1 MKKLIYSLFLAGTL
15 FQACSTKSHL
25 TYAEQLFSEKKY
37 AESVSVLRDVK
48 DPDAKTYL
56 LLANAEFQLSHMQ
69 RAAQAYEHVPAELLS
84 NEDKAQ
90 CAEALHQSKLV
101 VTDTTLIQ
109 LQLTLT
115 SIFANEYADE
125 AFPFYCN
132 GVLHYSSTNDNLF
145 SNSAVSPVTGKTYTE
160 LVSFNKK
167 NTLISKLNTVGNDG
181 PVAIGKNAV
190 VFNRSIPASKKVN
203 ERLALYEIPSLDF
216 KRRNIELVNFCSDS
230 FNYMHPYFQNENTLI
245 FSTNFIELNGK
256 KNENY
261 DLYFSTKN
269 FTDAFADWE
278 TPKPFS
284 SNLNSSSDEVFPT
297 FLNENTLVFSSDRP
311 GGYGGLDLY
320 ISHADSLGTWS
331 APKLLP
337 APINSVRDDFYLI
350 NKLNDITRY
359 FMGSNRNG
367 SDDIFEFEVFIP
379 IQWKTFWESEILL
392 IPTTH

>member
-1 MKKLIYSLFLAGTL
+1 MKKFTYFVILASLFL
-15 FQACSTKSHL
+15 QACSTTSQLK
-25 TYAEQLFSEKKY
+25 YAEQLYKEKQF
-37 AESVSVLRDVK
+37 AESVKVLRSIK
-48 DPDAKTYL
+48 EPDAKAYL
-56 LLANAEFQLSHMQ
+56 LLANAEFELAHMQ
-69 RAAQAYEHVPAELLS
+69 RAAQAYEHVPTEFLS
-84 NEDKAQ
+84 NEDKAH

-115 SIFANEYADE
+115 SVFANEFADE

-190 VFNRSIPASKKVN
+190 VFNRSIPASKQVN
-203 ERLALYEIPSLDF
+203 ERLALYEIPSLEF

-230 FNYMHPYFQNENTLI
+230 FNYMHPYFLNENTLV

-278 TPKPFS
+278 TPKSFA
-284 SNLNSSSDEVFPT
+284 SNLNSSSNEVFPT
-297 FLNENTLVFSSDRP
+297 FLNEGTFVFSSDRP

-320 ISHADSLGTWS
+320 ISYADSLGNWS
-331 APKLLP
+331 SPQLLP
-337 APINSVRDDFYLI
+337 APINSVRDDFYLV
-350 NKLNDITRY
+350 NALNDVTHYLI
-359 FMGSNRNG
+359 GSNRNG
-367 SDDIFEFEVFIP
+367 SDDILEFDVFVP
-379 IQWKTFWESEILL
+379 IQWKSFWDSEILL
-392 IPTTH
+392 VPGTH

>member
-1 MKKLIYSLFLAGTL
+1 MKKFTYLVIFASLFV
-15 FQACSTKSHL
+15 QACSTTSQLK
-25 TYAEQLFSEKKY
+25 YAEQLYKEKQF
-37 AESVSVLRDVK
+37 AESVNVLRSIK
-48 DPDAKTYL
+48 EPDAKAYL
-56 LLANAEFQLSHMQ
+56 LLANAEFQLTHMQ

-84 NEDKAQ
+84 EDDKAHL
-90 CAEALHQSKLV
+90 AVALHQSKLLI
-101 VTDTTLIQ
+101 TDS
-109 LQLTLT
+109 TLT
-115 SIFANEYADE
+115 QLHLGITAVFANEFADE
-125 AFPFYCN
+125 AYPFYCN
-132 GVLHYSSTNDNLF
+132 GVLHYSATNDDQF
-145 SNSAVSPVTGKTYTE
+145 SNSAVSPVTGKTYTD
-160 LVSFNKK
+160 LVSFNRK

-190 VFNRSIPASKKVN
+190 VFNRSIPASKRLN

-216 KRRNIELVNFCSDS
+216 KRRNIEIVNFCADS
-230 FNYMHPYFQNENTLI
+230 FNYMHPYFQNESTLI

-256 KNENY
+256 KNDNY

-269 FTDAFADWE
+269 FTDAFADWK

-297 FLNENTLVFSSDRP
+297 FLNENTLVFSSNRP

-337 APINSVRDDFYLI
+337 APINSVRDDFYLV

>member
-1 MKKLIYSLFLAGTL
+1 MYSLFLAGTL

-25 TYAEQLFSEKKY
+25 KYAEQLFSEKKY
-37 AESVSVLRDVK
+37 AESVNVLRDVK
-48 DPDAKTYL
+48 NPDTKTYL

-69 RAAQAYEHVPAELLS
+69 RAAQAYEHVPVDSLTEKDKTNLS
-84 NEDKAQ
+84 V
-90 CAEALHQSKLV
+90 ALHQSKMII
-101 VTDTTLIQ
+101 TDTSLTQ
-109 LQLTLT
+109 LELVLTPL
-115 SIFANEYADE
+115 FADEFADE

-190 VFNRSIPASKKVN
+190 VFNRSIPASKQVN
-203 ERLALYEIPSLDF
+203 ERLALYEIPSLEF

-230 FNYMHPYFQNENTLI
+230 FNYMHPYFLNENTLV

-256 KNENY
+256 KNDNY

-278 TPKPFS
+278 TPKSFA
-284 SNLNSSSDEVFPT
+284 SNLNSSSNEVFPT
-297 FLNENTLVFSSDRP
+297 FLNEGTFVFSSDRP

-320 ISHADSLGTWS
+320 ISYSDSLGNWS
-331 APKLLP
+331 SPQLLP
-337 APINSVRDDFYLI
+337 APINSVRDDFYLV
-350 NKLNDITRY
+350 NVLNDVTHY
-359 FMGSNRNG
+359 LVGSNRNG
-367 SDDIFEFEVFIP
+367 SDDIFEFEVFMP
-379 IQWKTFWESEILL
+379 IQWKSFWESEILL
-392 IPTTH
+392 VPGFH

>member
-1 MKKLIYSLFLAGTL
+1 MKKLMYSLFLAGTL

-25 TYAEQLFSEKKY
+25 KYAEQLFSEKKY
-37 AESVSVLRDVK
+37 AESVNVLRDVK
-48 DPDAKTYL
+48 NPDTKTYL

-69 RAAQAYEHVPAELLS
+69 RAAQAYEHVPVDSLTEKDKTNLS
-84 NEDKAQ
+84 V
-90 CAEALHQSKLV
+90 ALHQSKMII
-101 VTDTTLIQ
+101 TDTSLTQ
-109 LQLTLT
+109 LELVLTPL
-115 SIFANEYADE
+115 FADEFADE

-190 VFNRSIPASKKVN
+190 VFNRSIPASKQVN
-203 ERLALYEIPSLDF
+203 ERLALYEIPSLEF

-230 FNYMHPYFQNENTLI
+230 FNYMHPYFLNENTLV

-256 KNENY
+256 KNDNY

-278 TPKPFS
+278 TPKSFA
-284 SNLNSSSDEVFPT
+284 SNLNSSSNEVFPT
-297 FLNENTLVFSSDRP
+297 FLNEGTFVFSSDRP

-320 ISHADSLGTWS
+320 ISYSDSLGNWS
-331 APKLLP
+331 SPQLLP
-337 APINSVRDDFYLI
+337 APINSVRDDFYLV
-350 NKLNDITRY
+350 NVLNDVTHY
-359 FMGSNRNG
+359 LVGSNRNG
-367 SDDIFEFEVFIP
+367 SDDIFEFEVFMP
-379 IQWKTFWESEILL
+379 IQWKSFWESEILL
-392 IPTTH
+392 VPGFH

>member
-1 MKKLIYSLFLAGTL
+1 MKKFTYFVILASLFL
-15 FQACSTKSHL
+15 QACSTTSQLK
-25 TYAEQLFSEKKY
+25 YAEQLYKEKQF
-37 AESVSVLRDVK
+37 AESVKVLRSIK
-48 DPDAKTYL
+48 EPDAKAYL
-56 LLANAEFQLSHMQ
+56 LLANAEFELAHMQ
-69 RAAQAYEHVPAELLS
+69 RAAQAYEHVPAEFLS
-84 NEDKAQ
+84 KEDKAH

-115 SIFANEYADE
+115 SVFANEFADE

-167 NTLISKLNTVGNDG
+167 NTLISKLNTAGNDG
-181 PVAIGKNAV
+181 PVAIGKHAV
-190 VFNRSIPASKKVN
+190 VFNRSIPASKRLN

-216 KRRNIELVNFCSDS
+216 KRRNIEIVNFCTDS
-230 FNYMHPYFQNENTLI
+230 FNYMHPYFQNENTLV

-256 KNENY
+256 KNDNY

-278 TPKPFS
+278 TPKSFA
-284 SNLNSSSDEVFPT
+284 SNLNSSSNEVFPT
-297 FLNENTLVFSSDRP
+297 FLNEGTFVFSSDRP

-320 ISHADSLGTWS
+320 ISYADSLGNWS
-331 APKLLP
+331 SPQLLP
-337 APINSVRDDFYLI
+337 APINSVRDDFYLV
-350 NKLNDITRY
+350 NVLNDVTHY
-359 FMGSNRNG
+359 LVGSNRNG

-379 IQWKTFWESEILL
+379 IQWKSFWESEILL
-392 IPTTH
+392 VPGSH

>member
-1 MKKLIYSLFLAGTL
+1 MKKFTYFVILASLFL
-15 FQACSTKSHL
+15 QACSTTSQLK
-25 TYAEQLFSEKKY
+25 YAEQLYKEKQF
-37 AESVSVLRDVK
+37 AESVKVLRSIK
-48 DPDAKTYL
+48 EPDAKAYL
-56 LLANAEFQLSHMQ
+56 LLANAEFELAHMQ
-69 RAAQAYEHVPAELLS
+69 RAAQAYEHVPAEFLS
-84 NEDKAQ
+84 KEDKAQ
-90 CAEALHQSKLV
+90 CTEALHQSKLV

-115 SIFANEYADE
+115 SVFANEFADE

-190 VFNRSIPASKKVN
+190 VFNRSIPASKQVN
-203 ERLALYEIPSLDF
+203 ERLALYEIPSLEF

-230 FNYMHPYFQNENTLI
+230 FNYMHPYFLNENTLV

-278 TPKPFS
+278 TPKSFA
-284 SNLNSSSDEVFPT
+284 SNLNSSSNDVFPT
-297 FLNENTLVFSSDRP
+297 FLNEGTFVFSSDIP

-320 ISHADSLGTWS
+320 ISYADSLGNWS
-331 APKLLP
+331 SPQLLP
-337 APINSVRDDFYLI
+337 APINSVRDDFYLV
-350 NKLNDITRY
+350 NALNDVTHYLI
-359 FMGSNRNG
+359 GSNRNG
-367 SDDIFEFEVFIP
+367 SDDILEFDVFVP
-379 IQWKTFWESEILL
+379 IQWKSFWDSEILL
-392 IPTTH
+392 VPGTH

>member
-1 MKKLIYSLFLAGTL
+1 MKKFTYIVILASLFL
-15 FQACSTKSHL
+15 QACSTTSQLK
-25 TYAEQLFSEKKY
+25 YAEQLYKEKQF
-37 AESVSVLRDVK
+37 AESVKVLRSIK
-48 DPDAKTYL
+48 EPDAKAYL
-56 LLANAEFQLSHMQ
+56 LLANAEFELAHMQ
-69 RAAQAYEHVPAELLS
+69 RAAQAYEHVPTEFLS
-84 NEDKAQ
+84 NEDKAH

-115 SIFANEYADE
+115 SVFANEFADE

-190 VFNRSIPASKKVN
+190 VFNRSIPASKQVN
-203 ERLALYEIPSLDF
+203 ERLALYEIPSLEF

-230 FNYMHPYFQNENTLI
+230 FNYMHPYFLNENTLV

-256 KNENY
+256 KNDNY

-278 TPKPFS
+278 TPKSFA
-284 SNLNSSSDEVFPT
+284 SNLNSSSNEVFPT
-297 FLNENTLVFSSDRP
+297 FLNEGTFVFSSDRP

-320 ISHADSLGTWS
+320 ISYADSLGNWS
-331 APKLLP
+331 SPQLLP
-337 APINSVRDDFYLI
+337 APINSVRDDFYLV
-350 NKLNDITRY
+350 NALNDITHY
-359 FMGSNRNG
+359 LIGSNRNG
-367 SDDIFEFEVFIP
+367 SDDILEFDVFVP
-379 IQWKTFWESEILL
+379 IQWKSFWDSEILL
-392 IPTTH
+392 VPGTH

>member
-1 MKKLIYSLFLAGTL
+1 MKKFTYFVILAGL
-15 FQACSTKSHL
+15 LVQSCSTTSQLK
-25 TYAEQLFSEKKY
+25 YAEQLYKEKQF
-37 AESVSVLRDVK
+37 AESVKVLRSIK
-48 DPDAKTYL
+48 EPDAKAYL
-56 LLANAEFQLSHMQ
+56 LLAKAEFELAHMQ
-69 RAAQAYEHVPAELLS
+69 RAAQAYEHVPAEFLS

-115 SIFANEYADE
+115 SVFANEFADE

-190 VFNRSIPASKKVN
+190 VFNRSIPASKQTN

-216 KRRNIELVNFCSDS
+216 KRRNIQLVNFCSDS
-230 FNYMHPYFQNENTLI
+230 FNYMHPYFQNENTLV

-256 KNENY
+256 KNDNY

-278 TPKPFS
+278 TPKSFA
-284 SNLNSSSDEVFPT
+284 SNLNSSSNEVFPT
-297 FLNENTLVFSSDRP
+297 FLNEGTFVFSSDRP
-311 GGYGGLDLY
+311 SGYGGLDLY
-320 ISHADSLGTWS
+320 ISYADSLGNWS
-331 APKLLP
+331 SPQLLP
-337 APINSVRDDFYLI
+337 APINSVRDDFYLV
-350 NKLNDITRY
+350 NVLNDVTHY
-359 FMGSNRNG
+359 LVGSNRNG

-379 IQWKTFWESEILL
+379 IQWKSFWESEILL
-392 IPTTH
+392 VPGSH

>member
-1 MKKLIYSLFLAGTL
+1 MKKFTYFVILASLFL
-15 FQACSTKSHL
+15 QACSTTSQL
-25 TYAEQLFSEKKY
+25 NYAEQLYKEKQF
-37 AESVSVLRDVK
+37 AESVKVLRSIK
-48 DPDAKTYL
+48 EPDAKAYL
-56 LLANAEFQLSHMQ
+56 LLANAEFELAHMQ
-69 RAAQAYEHVPAELLS
+69 RAAQAYEHVPAEFLS
-84 NEDKAQ
+84 KEDKAH

-115 SIFANEYADE
+115 SVFANEFADE

-167 NTLISKLNTVGNDG
+167 NTLIYKLNTAGNDG
-181 PVAIGKNAV
+181 PVAIGKHAV
-190 VFNRSIPASKKVN
+190 VFNRSIPASKRLN

-216 KRRNIELVNFCSDS
+216 KRRNIEIVNFCTDS
-230 FNYMHPYFQNENTLI
+230 FNYMHPYFQNENTLV

-256 KNENY
+256 KNDNY

-278 TPKPFS
+278 TPKSFA
-284 SNLNSSSDEVFPT
+284 SNLNSSSNEVFPT
-297 FLNENTLVFSSDRP
+297 FLNEGTFVFSSDRP

-320 ISHADSLGTWS
+320 ISYADSLGNWS
-331 APKLLP
+331 SPQLLP
-337 APINSVRDDFYLI
+337 APINSVRDDFYLV
-350 NKLNDITRY
+350 NALNDVTHYLI
-359 FMGSNRNG
+359 GSNRNG
-367 SDDIFEFEVFIP
+367 SDDILEFDVFVP
-379 IQWKTFWESEILL
+379 FQWKSFWDSEILL
-392 IPTTH
+392 VPGTH